1 MARKMKD
8 SSIEWIG
15 KIPENWETVRIKR
28 CFKIISGSGFPIE
41 KQGKENG
48 DYPVCKAS
56 DIAKANEG
64 GVLYSA
70 ANYLDKEEI
79 SGYNIVPK
87 YSIIMPKI
95 GEAMKKNNRAIVDCD
110 VLIDNNCQGLFPISI
125 YFKYAYYLFKIIDM
139 NWFDNS
145 GTIPSVNNTKL
156 INSSIPCPS
165 IKEQKKISNKL
176 DSIVDYAKDIKST
189 IIQEIQT
196 LENYKKSVITE
207 AVTKGL
213 DKNVEMKDSGVE
225 WIGEIPKHWKVIRI
239 KNAAILKARI
249 GWQGLKS
256 DEFLDDSNLPYLVTG
271 TDFKDGLVDWDSCVR
286 ISEKRFEMDKN
297 IQINENDL
305 LITKDGTIGK
315 LAIARN
321 CPYKA
326 SLNSGVFVI
335 RNKGTYEYN
344 DKYMYY
350 LLKSEQFYLWFELND
365 AGNSTIRHLY
375 QRDFYNF
382 SFTYPETKEQNDI
395 VDYLDKKTKL
405 IDDSIAI
412 KQKQLETL
420 EEYKKSLIYEYVTGK
435 KEVNDGEET

>member
-15 KIPENWETVRIKR
+15 EIPENWETVRIKR

-95 GEAMKKNNRAIVDCD
+95 GEAMKKNNRAIVECD

-156 INSSIPCPS
+156 INSSIPCPP

-213 DKNVEMKDSGVE
+213 DKNVEMKDSGIE
-225 WIGEIPKHWKVIRI
+225 WIGEIPKHWKVVPLKRLAIYNQGTLDEFTKKDYEFEYIDISSVKYGKGILPLETMTFEKAPSRARRI
-239 KNAAILKARI
+239 VHDGDIIISTVRTYLKAIATVPSSDKQMIASTGFCVVRTNGI
-249 GWQGLKS
+249 IEQGFLKYS
-256 DEFLDDSNLPYLVTG
+256 VQSEHF
-271 TDFKDGLVDWDSCVR
+271 
-286 ISEKRFEMDKN
+286 ISEIASKSTGVSYPAINSTDLVN
-297 IQINENDL
+297 IKVL
-305 LITKDGTIGK
+305 VPT
-315 LAIARN
+315 
-321 CPYKA
+321 
-326 SLNSGVFVI
+326 
-335 RNKGTYEYN
+335 
-344 DKYMYY
+344 
-350 LLKSEQFYLWFELND
+350 KSERLE
-365 AGNSTIRHLY
+365 II
-375 QRDFYNF
+375 
-382 SFTYPETKEQNDI
+382 K
-395 VDYLDKKTKL
+395 YLDKKTKL
-405 IDDSIAI
+405 IDESIAI

-435 KEVNDGEET
+435 KEVKDGEET